1 MEKILINISQTTY
14 KLDIDIDPIHMN
26 NKWKKY
32 FIYIYI

>member
-26 NKWKKY
+26 NNEKNI
-32 FIYIYI
+32 IYI